1 MKKVIFSLTCIFILL
16 PIWSWGASVSL
27 SPLGDITTWPGT
39 PFRWLDIA
47 DFPYSSTYQSSYT
60 YAQANVT
67 LNYDSSDVTFSG
79 TLTATGLKP
88 NFAYQIKL
96 VGFGSNS
103 SDPQKFWTNE
113 QLGYAGRWWRAQP
126 DPGNSTDADY
136 EANKDD
142 PDSLYQG
149 YLLFAYF
156 VTDGQG
162 SATVPFSAN
171 SSFHVLWATP
181 DSTNPG
187 TGHRTPGVNDGPV
200 TDYSFTASPAVNPS
214 AYAIDYGVATV
225 GIYGEWQSTRALPGE
240 LILSPGTY
248 LCQFILTEESF
259 HQSGLGGG
267 WASAMGAEA
276 QFEVVPVPPSVLL
289 FSTGLLGLGLLGR
302 RRKRG

>member
-1 MKKVIFSLTCIFILL
+1 MKKVVLILTCLVILL
-16 PIWSWGASVSL
+16 PVGTWATTVTL
-27 SPLGDITTWPGT
+27 APLGDITTWPGT

-47 DFPYSSTYQSSYT
+47 DYTYSSTYQSEYT
-60 YAQANVT
+60 YAEATVS
-67 LNYDSSDVTFSG
+67 LNYEASATTFSG

-88 NFAYQIKL
+88 NFGYQMKL

-103 SDPQKFWTNE
+103 SDPQNLWTNE

-136 EANKDD
+136 EAHKDD
-142 PDSLYQG
+142 SNYLYQG

-156 VTDGQG
+156 VTDEQG
-162 SATVPFSAN
+162 SATVPFNAD

-181 DSTNPG
+181 GSTGDG

-214 AYAIDYGVATV
+214 AYAIDYGSATV
-225 GIYGEWQSTRALPGE
+225 GIYGEWESTRAFPGE
-240 LILSPGTY
+240 LVLSPGNY
-248 LCQFILTEESF
+248 SCEFILTEESF
-259 HQSGLGGG
+259 HQNGLGGY
-267 WASAMGAEA
+267 WASAMGAGV

-289 FSTGLLGLGLLGR
+289 LGTGILGLLALVIK
-302 RRKRG
+302 RKGV